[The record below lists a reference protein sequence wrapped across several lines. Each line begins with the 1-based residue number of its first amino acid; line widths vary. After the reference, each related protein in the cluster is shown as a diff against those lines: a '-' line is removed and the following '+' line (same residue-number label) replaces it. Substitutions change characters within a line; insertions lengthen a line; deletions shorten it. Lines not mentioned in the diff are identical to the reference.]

1 MFHIFHIALLGKL
14 LSLFGN
20 LLHECVEM
28 RLEFALR
35 YIACQHELECPVGGL
50 GRLRLLYL
58 LHLLRSFKANP
69 QFAVMVSG
77 VKIAR
82 LAELAGMAVAVRAR
96 AYAYAAAEAEKL
108 RFADAQV
115 LARKRKKGKAVRK

>member
-1 MFHIFHIALLGKL
+1 MEKKLQTGTAKRKAQPWKWNPADDGWADMNANALLAEK
-14 LSLFGN
+14 
-20 LLHECVEM
+20 
-28 RLEFALR
+28 
-35 YIACQHELECPVGGL
+35 
-50 GRLRLLYL
+50 YL